1 MRTSVWIIWIKDIM
15 KHYDLIIIGAGNL
28 GTFHAY
34 HALLKSKKV
43 LLIEKDSMPMEAT
56 VRNFGQVVPSG
67 QALDEWFN
75 YGRRSLEIYK
85 SIQAKFDITARQNGT
100 YYFASDSNE
109 MMLLEEAR
117 TLFKYRNYPVQ
128 LLSKKA
134 CLEKIP
140 SLKSTYA
147 AGGLFF
153 SEEISVEPR
162 TMVHRVR
169 EMLIHDFPLDYCP
182 NTTVRH
188 CELKDGL
195 VLVQTADNQTFQSD
209 KVAVCNGRDFKFL
222 FPEIFMDSGMK
233 ISKLNMM
240 STYPLTGI
248 ELKGNILSGLSI
260 RRYDSFK
267 SCPSYPYVVP
277 PIWQKEYA
285 EYGIHILFKQALD
298 GSIIIGDSHE
308 YAPVNASADLDFGI
322 EMHINELILKEARR
336 MIHLPDWR
344 IQNYWAGYYAQSA
357 NGGIFE
363 HTIDDKIFISTGI
376 GGKGMTTAAGYSED
390 RISTIFQ

>member
-1 MRTSVWIIWIKDIM
+1 M
-15 KHYDLIIIGAGNL
+15 KHYDLIVIGAGNL
-28 GTFHAY
+28 GTFHVY
-34 HALLKSKKV
+34 HALLKGKKV
-43 LLIEKDSMPMEAT
+43 LLLEKDSQPMEAT

-85 SIQAKFDITARQNGT
+85 NIQAKFDITARQNGT

-109 MMLLEEAR
+109 MLLLEEAR
-117 TLFKYRNYPVQ
+117 TLFKYRNYPIK
-128 LLSKKA
+128 LMSKKA

-140 SLKSTYA
+140 SLKSSYCE
-147 AGGLFF
+147 GGLFF
-153 SEEISVEPR
+153 PEEISVEPR

-169 EMLIHDFPLDYCP
+169 EMLIHDFQLDYLP
-182 NTTVRH
+182 NTTVSH
-188 CELKDGL
+188 CEVKNGF
-195 VLVQTADNQTFQSD
+195 VLVQAADNQTFQAD

-240 STYPLTGI
+240 STYPQKQI

-267 SCPSYPYVVP
+267 SCPSYPYIVAP
-277 PIWQKEYA
+277 SWQKEYA
-285 EYGIHILFKQALD
+285 DLGIHILFKQALD

-308 YAPVNASADLDFGI
+308 YSSVNASADLDFGI
-322 EMHINELILKEARR
+322 EMHINELILKEAQR
-336 MIHLPDWR
+336 MINLPDWR

-357 NGGIFE
+357 NGGVFE
-363 HTIDDKIFISTGI
+363 YTIDDKIFISTGI
-376 GGKGMTTAAGYSED
+376 GGKGMTTAAGYSEE
-390 RISTIFQ
+390 RVSTIFG